1 MSEPL
6 HVLVI
11 PSWYPQSE
19 QDVDGIFFQNQAQ
32 ALQRKGIK
40 TAILAPMFRY
50 LRKETASILTGPYGF
65 AQYRQKGLDIYA
77 WRSMYFFPRFP
88 LIDIDRIRWVR
99 AGLKA
104 FERYIGENGIPD
116 IIHAHCMNYAGILAF
131 KISQKYSIP
140 YVVTEHSSTITRGLV
155 RPHQWQPMKN
165 AAAHASALLAVSR
178 RFAQVL
184 QHKYGTTWQYLP
196 NILGNIFTR
205 AFNPPQINRPD
216 KYFTFCTVS
225 HLRRLKGHDVLLSAF
240 ARALAK
246 HPNLRLNIGGSG
258 QEETNLKRQARQLG
272 IAHAVTFLGALQ
284 PEAVLDLMRN
294 SDAFVLASRTETFG
308 VVYIEAL
315 SQGLPVIATRC
326 GGAES
331 IVSDG
336 NGYLVPVDD
345 DDALADA
352 LIKMYEHHSDFEP
365 DRLRENCLNE
375 FGENAVIGRLIGI
388 FRQAIAEYGKKI
400 PVK

>member
-1 MSEPL
+1 M

-19 QDVDGIFFQNQAQ
+19 QDVDGIFFQNQAL

-65 AQYRQKGLDIYA
+65 AQYRQKGLNIYA

-88 LIDIDRIRWVR
+88 FIDIDRIRWVR

-104 FERYIGENGIPD
+104 FKHYIRENGLPD
-116 IIHAHCMNYAGILAF
+116 LIHAHCMNYAGILAQ
-131 KISQKYSIP
+131 KISEKYGIP
-140 YVVTEHSSTITRGLV
+140 YVLTEHSSTITRGLI
-155 RPHQWQPMKN
+155 RPHQWQPMEK
-165 AAAHASALLAVSR
+165 AAVHASARLAVSR
-178 RFAQVL
+178 HFAHVL
-184 QHKYGTTWQYLP
+184 QHKYGCEWQYLP
-196 NILGNIFTR
+196 NILGGIF
-205 AFNPPQINRPD
+205 NRTFEQREKNNKPH
-216 KYFTFCTVS
+216 FVFCTVS
-225 HLRRLKGHDVLLSAF
+225 HFRRLKGHDVLLTAF
-240 ARALAK
+240 ARALAQC
-246 HPNLRLNIGGSG
+246 PQLRLNIGGSG
-258 QEETNLKRQARQLG
+258 QEETNLKQQARQLG

-294 SDAFVLASRTETFG
+294 SNAFVLASRTETFG

-365 DRLRENCLNE
+365 ARLRENCLNE

>member
-104 FERYIGENGIPD
+104 FDRYIGENGIPD
-116 IIHAHCMNYAGILAF
+116 IIHAHC
-131 KISQKYSIP
+131 ISQKYGIP
-140 YVVTEHSSTITRGLV
+140 YVITEHSSTITRGLV

-165 AAAHASALLAVSR
+165 AAAHASALLAVSH
-178 RFAQVL
+178 RFAHVL
-184 QHKYGTTWQYLP
+184 QHQYGTTWQYLP

-272 IAHAVTFLGALQ
+272 ITHAVTFLGALQ

-365 DRLRENCLNE
+365 ARLRENCLNE

-388 FRQAIAEYGKKI
+388 FRQAIAEYSKKI